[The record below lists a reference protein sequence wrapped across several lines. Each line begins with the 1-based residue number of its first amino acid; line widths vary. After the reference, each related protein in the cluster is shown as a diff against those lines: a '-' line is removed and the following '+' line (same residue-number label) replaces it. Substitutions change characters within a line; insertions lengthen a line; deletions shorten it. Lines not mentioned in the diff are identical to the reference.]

1 MKLVISAVAIL
12 GVLGALPFV
21 AAERADSG
29 VASGSIQKS
38 KEAHLRYRLSVSGRE
53 GNCTVTKKGGAEAD
67 RAGLELSPY
76 CVELM
81 PRLAEARYWQEDGA
95 GELRF
100 VAADGRAV
108 VEFFAADGVA
118 YESLKPL
125 SPLIALKVQ

>member
-1 MKLVISAVAIL
+1 MKLAISAIAAL
-12 GVLGALPFV
+12 GVLGALPFL
-21 AAERADSG
+21 AAERAGSG
-29 VASGSIQKS
+29 GASGLIQKS

-53 GNCTVTKKGGAEAD
+53 GSCTVTKQGGAETD
-67 RAGLELSPY
+67 RTELELSPR
-76 CVELM
+76 CMELM

>member
-1 MKLVISAVAIL
+1 MKLVISAVAVL
-12 GVLGALPFV
+12 GVLGALPFIAV
-21 AAERADSG
+21 ERADSG
-29 VASGSIQKS
+29 AAFGSVQKS
-38 KEAHLRYRLSVSGRE
+38 KEAHVRYRLSVSGRE
-53 GNCTVTKKGGAEAD
+53 GSCTVTKKGDAESD
-67 RAGLELSPY
+67 RTGLELSPQ

-81 PRLAEARYWQEDGA
+81 PRLAEVRYWQEDGA

-118 YESLKPL
+118 YESLKPS